1 MKVRHLR
8 SAKLLAVIAVLLSA
22 LIPLSP
28 ALAAPITNYT
38 AINGSGSTWSSVA
51 LDQWAQNLHANGI
64 TINFNPDG
72 SAAGRA
78 DYMAQQV
85 DFAASDPP
93 FRTGSDPFNTG
104 GGEHPNV
111 GYSYVPDTAGGTAFM
126 YHIDV
131 AGKLIT
137 NLRLSGQ
144 TIMKIFT
151 GQITNW
157 DDPAITKDYGAKLP
171 SLPIIPVVRA
181 DGSGA
186 TFFFTRWMAHEFPA
200 QWNAFCRRID
210 SHVALPCGQT
220 EFYPQG
226 WGQAKAAER
235 LQQCRLVHH
244 RQLRPG
250 HHWLRRV
257 CLRAQLALSG
267 GQGAQPGRLLR
278 AAERV
283 QRGGRADQGGDQL
296 GSQQPGLPAAE
307 PG

>member
-1 MKVRHLR
+1 MTIRKLR
-8 SAKLLAVIAVLLSA
+8 GAKLLAVIAVLLPA
-22 LIPLSP
+22 LIPLAP
-28 ALAAPITNYT
+28 AMAATSTNYA
-38 AINGSGSTWSSVA
+38 AISGSGSTWSSVA
-51 LDQWAQNLHANGI
+51 LDEWAQNLHADGI

-93 FRTGSDPFNTG
+93 FRTGGDPFNVG
-104 GGEHPNV
+104 AGEHPTV

-126 YHIDV
+126 YHLDV
-131 AGKLIT
+131 GGKLIT

-157 DDPAITKDYGAKLP
+157 DDPEITKDYGAKLP

-186 TFFFTRWMAHEFPA
+186 TFFFTRWMSHVFPA
-200 QWNAFCRRID
+200 QWNAFCRSIKPGIK
-210 SHVALPCGQT
+210 LPCTQT

-226 WGQAKAAER
+226 WGHSVAAER
-235 LQQCRLVHH
+235 LQQRRFLH
-244 RQLRPG
+244 RGQLRPG
-250 HHWLRRV
+250 RN
-257 CLRAQLALSG
+257 
-267 GQGAQPGRLLR
+267 RL
-278 AAERV
+278 
-283 QRGGRADQGGDQL
+283 
-296 GSQQPGLPAAE
+296 
-307 PG
+307 